1 MAGHGHAHTLPVEE
15 AHADAWHHHES
26 AEGLPQVEHGAE
38 TNMVSLTAWAVA
50 LVVAVVGAIAVIWI
64 YFNSYS
70 TQEKARKQE
79 VFMSA
84 EAMQYKARV
93 TDQEFK
99 SYGWSDASTNSIRV
113 PLNVAKDKVI
123 SKYANTK

>member
-15 AHADAWHHHES
+15 AHADAWHHHE
-26 AEGLPQVEHGAE
+26 AVEGLPQTEHGAE
-38 TNMVSLTAWAVA
+38 ASMLSLGAWSAA
-50 LVVAVVGAIAVIWI
+50 LVVAVVGSIAMIWV

-99 SYGWSDASTNSIRV
+99 TFGWADSASNTVRI
-113 PLNVAKDKVI
+113 PLSAAKDKVI
-123 SKYANTK
+123 SKYNTAK